1 MLTKMSDRTLRSGCK
16 KCQTTD
22 VYWAKDDQTSRY
34 VLVNADAATRA
45 VDKGAYVPDT
55 SRHLCNATQPVESH
69 AEIPTEDDEAESV
82 PVPVVVPVVPV
93 AASDDATAAL
103 DALRRVLSPTVKP
116 EDVRAIVAA
125 ELASMVFPTRTVTVR
140 EKDDV
145 TVTHETAH
153 PQLANV
159 ITDILAGEHV
169 FMVGP
174 AGTGKSHI
182 AQQVA
187 EALGLDYY
195 PVSVGPQTSE
205 AKLTGYCDA
214 NGNYIPS
221 PHVRQAVEKG
231 GLLFLD
237 ELDRSNPG
245 VMTILN
251 ACLANGHMTFPD
263 KVVPIHP
270 DLRVLAAGNT
280 YGTGPDRKFVGA
292 QQIDGATLD
301 RFSVETIDYDEALE
315 HSLCLATGLEAG
327 KVQDILAYVRCLRR
341 NANNGR
347 MSVTIGMRAAVGACR
362 LVQAGRPW
370 RDVVNARMRRGLSDT
385 DWTKLSAD
393 APAVTF

>member
-1 MLTKMSDRTLRSGCK
+1 
-16 KCQTTD
+16 
-22 VYWAKDDQTSRY
+22 
-34 VLVNADAATRA
+34 
-45 VDKGAYVPDT
+45 
-55 SRHLCNATQPVESH
+55 
-69 AEIPTEDDEAESV
+69 
-82 PVPVVVPVVPV
+82 
-93 AASDDATAAL
+93 
-103 DALRRVLSPTVKP
+103 
-116 EDVRAIVAA
+116 
-125 ELASMVFPTRTVTVR
+125 
-140 EKDDV
+140 
-145 TVTHETAH
+145 
-153 PQLANV
+153 
-159 ITDILAGEHV
+159 
-169 FMVGP
+169 MVGP

-214 NGNYIPS
+214 NGNYIPR

-301 RFSVETIDYDEALE
+301 RFAVETIDYDESLE
-315 HSLCLATGLEAG
+315 HSLCLATGLDAG
-327 KVQDILAYVRCLRR
+327 KVARHSGLRPVPTAQRQQRAHERNHRDARGCRCLPFG
-341 NANNGR
+341 AGWP
-347 MSVTIGMRAAVGACR
+347 SVA
-362 LVQAGRPW
+362 
-370 RDVVNARMRRGLSDT
+370 
-385 DWTKLSAD
+385 
-393 APAVTF
+393 